1 MTIPQV
7 KIECEF
13 TPSTWTDITA
23 YWRRVDGLSITR
35 GRPGLNQPVPP
46 GQCSFSLKNDAGTFT
61 PGISAYA
68 LARWVPVRVS
78 VSADG
83 GSTWLPR
90 FTGYVESGWPVAGS
104 RRGVQSSVTLTCVDR
119 SSLDGMRTL
128 NTRAHEILT
137 AAGATLHWPLTTDT
151 AEASGQSTLAEVPV
165 GDGGAMEYGTATGL
179 DSSEAGLLRI
189 TNPSTSVGTYLS
201 GSITLP
207 DRGFTLVVVL
217 SSPAAGPVLTIGAGV
232 NPLKLS
238 YTGTGTRLV
247 TGSTVSATTDGT
259 ATSGLYVE
267 MVSVVEV
274 AGVVKARLRT
284 DSTETEATYYGP
296 PGSSLF
302 SIGRDGS
309 TLTTSLG
316 VGHLA
321 YIPSA
326 MTYAEM
332 DTLATSL
339 EATSDLL
346 AATLALSGV
355 GAVAVTGE
363 PTGLRALPT
372 LGRAAQ
378 LALDDYALS
387 APARYFI
394 ARDGTPTWRSLA
406 EQPAATTI
414 NAPASGEVTY
424 LLDLDGYVTDATV
437 ALEDGTE
444 WAYTLPG
451 AGLARNQIALSQ
463 AWSAVSK
470 SQSVARWIAS
480 GVEAYRLYGLL
491 FDLGPLSDADTLA
504 VAGLEVGDRFEEPT
518 LPGQIPSGAV
528 LIVEGYAEQI
538 DQTGWRLTFNTTDS
552 PGYFVIGVDEIG
564 GDKLLA
570 P

>member
-13 TPSTWTDITA
+13 TPSTWTDVTA
-23 YWRRVDGLSITR
+23 FWRRVDGLSITR
-35 GRPGLNQPVPP
+35 GRPGLNQPCPP
-46 GQCSFSLKNDAGTFT
+46 GQCSFTLRNDAGTFT

-78 VSADG
+78 ASVDG
-83 GSTWLPR
+83 VAWYRR
-90 FTGYVESGWPVAGS
+90 FTGFVESGWPVAGS
-104 RRGVQSSVTLTCVDR
+104 RRGVQSTVTLTCVDR

-128 NTRAHEILT
+128 GIRAHEILT
-137 AAGATLHWPLTTDT
+137 AAGATAHWPLTMDS
-151 AEASGQSTLAEVPV
+151 AEASGRSTLAGVPV
-165 GDGGAMEYGTATGL
+165 GDGGALEWGAALGL
-179 DSSEAGLLRI
+179 DSSESGLLQI
-189 TNPSTSVGTYLS
+189 ANPSTSVGTYLS

-207 DRGFTLVVVL
+207 DRGFTLVCVVA
-217 SSPAAGPVLTIGAGV
+217 SPASGPVLTIGAGV

-238 YTGTGTRLV
+238 YTGTAMRLV
-247 TGSTVSATTDGT
+247 TGSTVSATTTGS
-259 ATSGLYVE
+259 AASGVIVE

-284 DSTETEATYYGP
+284 DGTETEALYYGP
-296 PGSSLF
+296 PGTSMM

-309 TLTTSLG
+309 TLATSLG
-316 VGHLA
+316 VGHVA
-321 YIPSA
+321 YIPAA

-332 DTLATSL
+332 DTLAASL
-339 EATSDLL
+339 EASSGLL

-363 PTGLRALPT
+363 PSGLRALPT

-378 LALDDYALS
+378 LALDDYAIS
-387 APARYFI
+387 APARYFV
-394 ARDGTPTWRSLA
+394 ARDGTPTWRPLS
-406 EQPAATTI
+406 EQPAEVTLT
-414 NAPASGEVTY
+414 APASGEVAYT
-424 LLDLDGYVTDATV
+424 LDLDGYVTDATV
-437 ALEDGTE
+437 AMADGTE
-444 WAYTLPG
+444 WAYVMPS
-451 AGLARNQIALSQ
+451 APLARNQIALAQ
-463 AWSAVSK
+463 AWADPNRAK
-470 SQSVARWIAS
+470 SVARWLAS
-480 GVEAYRLYGLL
+480 GVENYRLDGLM
-491 FDLGPLSDADTLA
+491 FDLGPLADAATLA
-504 VAGLEVGDRFEEPT
+504 VAGLEVGDRFDEPT

-538 DQTGWRLTFNTTDS
+538 DQTGWRLTFNTTNS